1 MKIAF
6 FGRHKG
12 KNFFQNCE
20 KNNSINYENF
30 LRSPPDGGDGRF
42 AGPRESEV
50 LTPQERFWT
59 GFTVHGRA
67 RQKYRRMAGHRP
79 ERARHGR
86 TRQALL
92 RSRKATVQIKG
103 GTKQPKRSGQP
114 GESETTRRIR
124 TAEAPGEGQQ
134 GGGRAGKRP
143 RQAEWSGG
151 RSTGKGTAGDER
163 NGKYKTDRTGQ
174 GKQAGRERA
183 PTAETGEMIPTARLP
198 ERSGQQEQHKQPER
212 PNRRAAAPFSK
223 DFLSDFKTEI
233 LSEK

>member
-1 MKIAF
+1 M
-6 FGRHKG
+6 
-12 KNFFQNCE
+12 
-20 KNNSINYENF
+20 
-30 LRSPPDGGDGRF
+30 
-42 AGPRESEV
+42 
-50 LTPQERFWT
+50 

-103 GTKQPKRSGQP
+103 GTKQPKWSGQP
-114 GESETTRRIR
+114 GEFETTRRIR

-134 GGGRAGKRP
+134 GTRGERETGRAGRSGQARREKQKGREKR
-143 RQAEWSGG
+143 G
-151 RSTGKGTAGDER
+151 
-163 NGKYKTDRTGQ
+163 
-174 GKQAGRERA
+174 GRERA
-183 PTAETGEMIPTARLP
+183 PTTETGEMIPTARLP